1 MVLPSISS
9 DLARVR
15 ARLGTIAAC
24 DSIAP
29 DVREDL
35 LAADRVLRLIERSW
49 GRMVPHLVEDNRRL
63 RSLLTDVTPP
73 VRSAEELPP
82 ASEETLDPEQLA
94 GINEELRSALSRLI
108 SASGPG
114 EPAVAAKVRRQ
125 TAGALRA
132 GLGTRPW

>member
-15 ARLGTIAAC
+15 ARLGTIAAG

-49 GRMVPHLVEDNRRL
+49 GQMVPHLVEDNRRL
-63 RSLLTDVTPP
+63 RSLLSDLTLL
-73 VRSAEELPP
+73 VRSTEELPP

-94 GINEELRSALSRLI
+94 GTNEELRSALSRLI
-108 SASGPG
+108 SASASG
-114 EPAVAAKVRRQ
+114 EPAVAAEVSGRI
-125 TAGALRA
+125 AGALRA